1 MAVAEVNIQNAH
13 IASQEGNTFHLSF
26 SLTNGKGVQAGV
38 HYSVQ
43 LVPASSPQTVADEK
57 DYDET
62 LVLAENSTTNR
73 DIVYEAP
80 AALSGAYVLYIV
92 GGNDSGFP
100 LGIASIDNVT
110 LSGTSGVAIAPET
123 CRLNTSKQ
131 SPGTATTASGIVVG
145 SGQSLYLSCTITN
158 TSTSSITVTPSF
170 VIKSR
175 GAYGAL
181 AKTSAPDTSATTLAA
196 GAKKSVTIAVPVAAD
211 AGLYKGFFSLVVG
224 TDKSNTIPFAYSRN
238 GISATVVNISP
249 DKDRYHKGETA
260 KLSVLWNGSG
270 VFTPMI
276 TATITNVS
284 GGSCGT
290 ATMQATGPGMQ
301 DVMVP
306 ITSACVNPQITVALA
321 GADGTALAQKSVAV
335 PSSPLKLFSSAW
347 GGLLLLVILIVAV
360 VVLMAIKK
368 RLGRK
373 TISALALFVVV
384 GLTPFV
390 HAHAT
395 TFFLNSDVMLNLGID
410 STVYNQG
417 DHIKVNAQV
426 SNSSGTTTY
435 PISLSA
441 VTVNNSSVQLF
452 GGSVTLA
459 PGQNVIDNTKQ
470 FNAPSTGNYTV
481 DFTAGVNGP
490 IYVKVADTD
499 DDGYRNLPTESSCPG
514 GDGRAD
520 VGWTNHYNYY
530 NVTETVSFFSDP
542 TATTPLDVSGLG
554 LKLKL
559 QYYDIPSDNGFG
571 YPPPSPFGSPSMTAV
586 NSGTSYSYLGA
597 NSYYMDYTLHW
608 GSSSCDQEAFS
619 GVVSNGTASEQV
631 TYALLDGSDLTVP
644 YIILPPIPTTNISAN
659 PQYFYDGT
667 SVTVSWSS
675 QYANSCTGSG
685 FSTSGNTS
693 GYATVTPSATTTYSL
708 TCTNLAGSNTDS
720 VTLTD
725 LGSPPPPSGGMCNE
739 WPGISQGCLG
749 ACVPDPSHT
758 GYEICQQ

>member
-1 MAVAEVNIQNAH
+1 
-13 IASQEGNTFHLSF
+13 
-26 SLTNGKGVQAGV
+26 
-38 HYSVQ
+38 
-43 LVPASSPQTVADEK
+43 
-57 DYDET
+57 
-62 LVLAENSTTNR
+62 
-73 DIVYEAP
+73 
-80 AALSGAYVLYIV
+80 
-92 GGNDSGFP
+92 
-100 LGIASIDNVT
+100 VT

-123 CRLNTSKQ
+123 CHLNTSKQ

-181 AKTSAPDTSATTLAA
+181 AKTSAPDTSAITLDA

-224 TDKSNTIPFAYSRN
+224 TDKSNTIPFTYSRN
-238 GISATVVNISP
+238 GVSATVVNISP

-373 TISALALFVVV
+373 TISALVLFVVV

-395 TFFLNSDVMLNLGID
+395 QYQINSDVSLDIGIQNNTNQSSSSYSNGD
-410 STVYNQG
+410 KLQVTATLHNASSTITYPVSLSALTINNSTV
-417 DHIKVNAQV
+417 QV
-426 SNSSGTTTY
+426 FAPTTVLSPGGTAFSSSTIFTVSTPSSGT
-435 PISLSA
+435 
-441 VTVNNSSVQLF
+441 
-452 GGSVTLA
+452 
-459 PGQNVIDNTKQ
+459 
-470 FNAPSTGNYTV
+470 YTV

-490 IYVKVADTD
+490 IYVKVVDADNYGFRYLTTP
-499 DDGYRNLPTESSCPG
+499 NQCPG
-514 GDGRAD
+514 GSGGGLGTFLAPYP
-520 VGWTNHYNYY
+520 YN
-530 NVTETVSFFSDP
+530 NATETVSFFSDP
-542 TATTPLDVSGLG
+542 SATTPIDISGLN
-554 LKLKL
+554 LKLNV
-559 QYYDIPSDNGFG
+559 QSYRIEEN
-571 YPPPSPFGSPSMTAV
+571 FGSPVPLGDTFFSI
-586 NSGTSYSYLGA
+586 NSGTSYSYEA
-597 NSYYMDYTLHW
+597 ASSYFFGYTLQY
-608 GSSSCDQEAFS
+608 GSTSCDQQQFTGYVKPDGSAYESA
-619 GVVSNGTASEQV
+619 G
-631 TYALLDGSDLTVP
+631 YAILDGSYLPVP
-644 YIILPPIPTTNISAN
+644 YIVLPPAPSASISAN
-659 PQYFYDGT
+659 SQYFYEGDN
-667 SVTVSWSS
+667 VTLLWSS
-675 QYANSCTGSG
+675 QYATSCTGTG

-693 GYATVTPSATTTYSL
+693 GSVTIAPSSTTTYSV
-708 TCTNLAGSNTDS
+708 TCTNLAGSDTAS

-725 LGSPPPPSGGMCNE
+725 LGSPPPPGGMCNE